1 MPKDQKLGLS
11 TAQTFTLPKVLIMDL
26 ANTPRDLKELNIN
39 DKDLTMFTLTQL
51 RLEKQEQV
59 IQIVCQVKW
68 GGQERMPGG

>member
-1 MPKDQKLGLS
+1 
-11 TAQTFTLPKVLIMDL
+11 MDL

-59 IQIVCQVKW
+59 I
-68 GGQERMPGG
+68 

>member
-1 MPKDQKLGLS
+1 MDFGQNMPKGQKLGLS
-11 TAQTFTLPKVLIMDL
+11 TAQTFTLSKVLIMDL

-59 IQIVCQVKW
+59 I
-68 GGQERMPGG
+68 

>member
-1 MPKDQKLGLS
+1 MDFGQNMPKGQKLGLS
-11 TAQTFTLPKVLIMDL
+11 TSQTFTLPKVLIMDL

-59 IQIVCQVKW
+59 I
-68 GGQERMPGG
+68 